1 MFGLTVVTEPASEPL
16 ELSEVLEHLR
26 YPHTS
31 ENIYIGKVLIPA
43 ARKYVEKATG
53 HALITQTVRLTRD
66 YFPGWSEG
74 YMFRLPKPPLQ
85 SLTPTVGDPDLG
97 ITYTD
102 AAGVV
107 QTVDPATY
115 AVDPSSMPGRIAL
128 ADGEL
133 WPTDAIEQIASV
145 KVRYVAGYGLAKDV
159 PETFKVAML
168 QLIGHWFV
176 NREAVLTGT
185 ISKDIEFGLTAL
197 LESEWCGSLAGTY
210 G

>member
-1 MFGLTVVTEPASEPL
+1 MFGVTVVTEPAVEPL

-31 ENIYIGKVLIPA
+31 ENIYIGKTLIKA

-53 HALITQTVRLTRD
+53 QALITQTLRQVRD
-66 YFPGWSEG
+66 SFPGWRDSHT
-74 YMFRLPKPPLQ
+74 FRLPGPPLQ
-85 SLTPTVGDPDLG
+85 SLTPTIGDPDLG

-107 QTVDPATY
+107 QTVDSGTY
-115 AVDPSSMPGRIAL
+115 VVDPESMPGRIAL
-128 ADGEL
+128 ADGES
-133 WPTDAIEQIASV
+133 WPTDVIRQIASV
-145 KVRYVAGYGLAKDV
+145 KVRYVAGYGLAADV

-168 QLIGHWFV
+168 LLIGHWFV

-197 LESEWCGSLAGTY
+197 LESEWCGSYAGTY